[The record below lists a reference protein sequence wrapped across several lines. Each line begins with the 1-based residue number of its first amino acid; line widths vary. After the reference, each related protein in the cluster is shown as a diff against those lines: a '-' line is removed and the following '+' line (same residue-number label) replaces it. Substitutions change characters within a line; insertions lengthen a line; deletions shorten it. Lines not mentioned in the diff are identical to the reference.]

1 MTRYTFYRNEL
12 FERYILWKSG
22 KISSL
27 DVAIYLGGLK
37 EKFSKEFRY
46 EEAAE
51 PYSMLVNDWAYIYKQ
66 IMAKGDL
73 K

>member
-12 FERYILWKSG
+12 FERYISWKSG

-37 EKFSKEFRY
+37 EKFSNEFRF
-46 EEAAE
+46 EEATE
-51 PYSMLVNDWAYIYKQ
+51 PYSMLLNDWTYVYKQ